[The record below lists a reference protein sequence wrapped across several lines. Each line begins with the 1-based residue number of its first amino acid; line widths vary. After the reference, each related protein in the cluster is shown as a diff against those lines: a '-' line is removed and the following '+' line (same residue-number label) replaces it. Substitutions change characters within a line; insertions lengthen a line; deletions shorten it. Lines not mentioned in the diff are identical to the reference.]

1 MEERLTNVKTILILE
16 TATINISIQVL
27 FMLTRLGQP
36 LEKIVQLFVIILA
49 CLSTKEQS
57 MTMLLPNMVLIMQPM
72 FAQLKDRLKDLLP
85 VTKTVQPI
93 LRIILIQQR
102 LQQNQVT
109 VQQHKQRLTQAVQK
123 EQLVQ
128 GTPIFQHGILQKYT
142 RQLEN

>member
-57 MTMLLPNMVLIMQPM
+57 MTMLLPNMVLIMQPT
-72 FAQLKDRLKDLLP
+72 FAQLKDRLKDLLQ

-102 LQQNQVT
+102 LQQNQMT

-128 GTPIFQHGILQKYT
+128 GTPIFQHGILQRYT

>member
-72 FAQLKDRLKDLLP
+72 FAQLKDRLKDLLQ

-128 GTPIFQHGILQKYT
+128 GTPIFQHGILQKHT

>member
-72 FAQLKDRLKDLLP
+72 FAQLKDRLKDLLQ

-109 VQQHKQRLTQAVQK
+109 VQQHKQQLTQAVQK

-128 GTPIFQHGILQKYT
+128 GIPIFQHGILQKYT

>member
-1 MEERLTNVKTILILE
+1 
-16 TATINISIQVL
+16 
-27 FMLTRLGQP
+27 
-36 LEKIVQLFVIILA
+36 
-49 CLSTKEQS
+49 

-72 FAQLKDRLKDLLP
+72 FAQLKDRLKDRLP

-109 VQQHKQRLTQAVQK
+109 VQQHKQQLTQAVQK

-128 GTPIFQHGILQKYT
+128 GIPIFQHGILQKYT
-142 RQLEN
+142 RQLENQLFTMDNCSNNLTIVQVTHLMLMPNGLLGYIYASTYLSCLISS

>member
-57 MTMLLPNMVLIMQPM
+57 MTMLLPNMVLIMQLM
-72 FAQLKDRLKDLLP
+72 FAQLKDRVKDLLP

-102 LQQNQVT
+102 LPQNQVT
-109 VQQHKQRLTQAVQK
+109 VQQHKQQPTQAVQK

-128 GTPIFQHGILQKYT
+128 GTPTFQHGILQKYT

>member
-57 MTMLLPNMVLIMQPM
+57 MTMLLPNMVLIMQPT
-72 FAQLKDRLKDLLP
+72 FAQLKDRLKDLLQ

>member
-72 FAQLKDRLKDLLP
+72 FAQLKDRLKDLLQ

>member
-57 MTMLLPNMVLIMQPM
+57 MTMLLPNMVLIMQPT

-109 VQQHKQRLTQAVQK
+109 VQQHKQRVTQAVQK

>member
-27 FMLTRLGQP
+27 FMLTRLGKP

-72 FAQLKDRLKDLLP
+72 FAQLKDRLKDLLQ